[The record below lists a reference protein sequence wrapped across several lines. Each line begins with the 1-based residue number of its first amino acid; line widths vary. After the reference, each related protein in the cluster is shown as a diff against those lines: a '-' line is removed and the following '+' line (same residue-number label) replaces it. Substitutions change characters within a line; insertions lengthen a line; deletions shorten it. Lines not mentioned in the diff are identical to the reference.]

1 MYLWI
6 KFWCVLDHSVLTNES
21 ERWRRVRILPVRIMD
36 SRFWPREW
44 TAVQT
49 LFPQPGGNH
58 ASPTGRSCAD
68 VWKSL
73 AMHLI
78 WNNRKLKR
86 LSQVCVLA
94 SQISSGILVNMD
106 QKWPYPV
113 KGRNPCYPRS
123 IKFQLS
129 KVLTCT
135 DLLYNSITAVHNT
148 VLYTWKIKR
157 TDLLIRTLWVFLP
170 KLKKENAKKIRKICI
185 KTG

>member
-1 MYLWI
+1 MRARGDRGSGYPLSWS
-6 KFWCVLDHSVLTNES
+6 WTPGSGPGSGQQSRHHS
-21 ERWRRVRILPVRIMD
+21 
-36 SRFWPREW
+36 PR
-44 TAVQT
+44 
-49 LFPQPGGNH
+49 PGRTTP
-58 ASPTGRSCAD
+58 APTGRSCAD

-73 AMHLI
+73 TMHLI

-94 SQISSGILVNMD
+94 SQISSGILVKMD

-113 KGRNPCYPRS
+113 KWRNPCYPRS

-135 DLLYNSITAVHNT
+135 DLLYNSITAVHST

-170 KLKKENAKKIRKICI
+170 KLKKENAKKNKKNLYKDRVEEETVPLDS
-185 KTG
+185 KTY

>member
-1 MYLWI
+1 MCLGPQCTHKWE
-6 KFWCVLDHSVLTNES
+6 WEVTEGQDTPCPDH
-21 ERWRRVRILPVRIMD
+21 D
-36 SRFWPREW
+36 SRFWPRER
-44 TAVQT
+44 TAVQSS
-49 LFPQPGGNH
+49 FPQPGW
-58 ASPTGRSCAD
+58 ATPAQTGRSRAD
-68 VWKSL
+68 VWKLL

-94 SQISSGILVNMD
+94 SQISSHILVKMD

-135 DLLYNSITAVHNT
+135 DLLYNSVTAVHNT

-170 KLKKENAKKIRKICI
+170 KLKKENAKK
-185 KTG
+185 